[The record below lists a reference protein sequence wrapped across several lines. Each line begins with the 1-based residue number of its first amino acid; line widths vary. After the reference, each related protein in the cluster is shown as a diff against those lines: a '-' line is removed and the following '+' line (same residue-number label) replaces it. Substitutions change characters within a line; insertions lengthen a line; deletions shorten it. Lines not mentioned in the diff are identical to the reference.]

1 MTTPAKPQP
10 SLIRA
15 RMTSANGALLRL
27 RMKHPM
33 ESGQRRDA
41 QGRPVPAWHITDFT
55 LQLNGKPLLSG
66 QLGGGVSQDPFFE
79 LALKGVKAG
88 DELQLDWT
96 DTTGAK
102 RSDRA
107 SIQPA

>member
-1 MTTPAKPQP
+1 MTKMAKPLP

-15 RMTSANGALLRL
+15 KMTGANAALLRL
-27 RMKHPM
+27 RMKHAM

-41 QGRPVPAWHITDFT
+41 QGRPSAAWHITDFT
-55 LQLNGKPLLSG
+55 LLLNGKPLLSG
-66 QLGGGVSQDPFFE
+66 QLGGGISQDPYFE
-79 LALKGVKAG
+79 VALKGVKAG

-96 DTTGAK
+96 DTAGAK